1 MVGDPEPEILG
12 PEPDTALK
20 ATQGQMDF
28 SLVYPHT
35 NATSIEV
42 ASVGDCLE
50 ICPQLDSRVDP
61 HLSPDGG
68 GGWQFIRRLKV
79 VNRVLSS
86 LLGPVDL
93 SFRALSGRLKFTVRG
108 KDSFAL

>member
-1 MVGDPEPEILG
+1 MPPGSWWHLWEIVLRF
-12 PEPDTALK
+12 ALNS
-20 ATQGQMDF
+20 TP
-28 SLVYPHT
+28 VWT
-35 NATSIEV
+35 N
-42 ASVGDCLE
+42 
-50 ICPQLDSRVDP
+50 
-61 HLSPDGG
+61 SPDGG